1 MSRITG
7 TVKRLFERPYGDKT
21 MRSFCVE
28 EDDRVFGTGAFK
40 HPSVNVGNRISFEV
54 EKNQK
59 GFWNAIT
66 KTIEEAQQA
75 PSQAPAAPQAPIA
88 VGYAA
93 PKTDWALK
101 DKIIELQACRNTA
114 VAFVSV
120 LMQHSLIKVPTK
132 KDEQFDF
139 ALNLV
144 NELTD
149 QFVQSN
155 TNLREGKPVRE
166 VPKEAEVDPDAPEA
180 AGTADEWQ
188 E

>member
-7 TVKRLFERPYGDKT
+7 TVKRLFERPYGDKI

-40 HPSVNVGNRISFEV
+40 HPSINVGNRISFEV

-66 KTIEEAQQA
+66 KTIEEVQQQA
-75 PSQAPAAPQAPIA
+75 APPAAMPYVAAPS
-88 VGYAA
+88 A

-114 VAFVSV
+114 VAFVGV

-149 QFVQSN
+149 QFIQSN